1 MKIIK
6 LNLFKNYLIYK
17 ITMQFKILD
26 PNVNL
31 TMNIFLVI
39 GNIINIIQNVP
50 QIIKTYKT
58 KSTKDFS
65 GWFLLLRIIG
75 NIIWTAYAIS
85 INSMLMIINNMVT
98 ILSSSFIGYYKI
110 KEIINERRG
119 QGLLEYKQTLNDDNE
134 ITLSL

>member
-1 MKIIK
+1 MKIMK

-110 KEIINERRG
+110 KELINERRG

>member
-1 MKIIK
+1 
-6 LNLFKNYLIYK
+6 
-17 ITMQFKILD
+17 MQFKILD

-39 GNIINIIQNVP
+39 GNIINIVQNVP
-50 QIIKTYKT
+50 QVIKTYKT

-75 NIIWTAYAIS
+75 NVIWTAYAIS

-98 ILSSSFIGYYKI
+98 IFSSSFIGYYKI
-110 KEIINERRG
+110 KEIIKERKEKK
-119 QGLLEYKQTLNDDNE
+119 LLEYREILNSDFQSDLQPGEE

>member
-1 MKIIK
+1 
-6 LNLFKNYLIYK
+6 
-17 ITMQFKILD
+17 MQFKILD

-50 QIIKTYKT
+50 QVIKTYKT

-98 ILSSSFIGYYKI
+98 IFSTSFIGYYKI
-110 KEIINERRG
+110 KDIIKERKEKN
-119 QGLLEYKQTLNDDNE
+119 LLDYEQILNNDLHQENINNGGE
-134 ITLSL
+134 ITVSL

>member
-1 MKIIK
+1 
-6 LNLFKNYLIYK
+6 
-17 ITMQFKILD
+17 MQFKILD

-50 QIIKTYKT
+50 QVIKTYKT

-98 ILSSSFIGYYKI
+98 IFSSSFISYYKI
-110 KEIINERRG
+110 KEIIKERKDKN
-119 QGLLEYKQTLNDDNE
+119 LLEYKEILNSDFQNDLKPGEE

>member
-1 MKIIK
+1 
-6 LNLFKNYLIYK
+6 
-17 ITMQFKILD
+17 MQFKILD

-50 QIIKTYKT
+50 QVIKTYKT

-98 ILSSSFIGYYKI
+98 IFSSSFIGYYKI
-110 KEIINERRG
+110 KEIMKERKEKN
-119 QGLLEYKQTLNDDNE
+119 LLEYKEILNSDFQNDLKSDEE

>member
-1 MKIIK
+1 
-6 LNLFKNYLIYK
+6 
-17 ITMQFKILD
+17 MQFKILD

-50 QIIKTYKT
+50 QVIKTYKT

-98 ILSSSFIGYYKI
+98 IFSSSFISYYKI
-110 KEIINERRG
+110 KEIMKERKEKN
-119 QGLLEYKQTLNDDNE
+119 LLEYKEILNSDFQNDLKSDEE

>member
-1 MKIIK
+1 MR
-6 LNLFKNYLIYK
+6 LNLFKNYLIYL

-39 GNIINIIQNVP
+39 GNIINIIQNIP

>member
-1 MKIIK
+1 
-6 LNLFKNYLIYK
+6 
-17 ITMQFKILD
+17 MQFKILD

-110 KEIINERRG
+110 KELINERRG